1 MTNVEVRIRGCYDSL
16 SEAERKAAD
25 YYLQHTDQIFGLPV
39 AQLAAKSGV
48 SSTAW
53 IRLCK
58 SIGYA
63 GLKDMRNH
71 LYAERG
77 GEGHTDR
84 PDIHFADL
92 QEGGS
97 VADILHNVASASVQA
112 IQDTARLLDLEALG
126 AAAEC
131 ILRADAVGIFGI
143 GASALVA
150 EDLYDKLIRIRKNAR
165 FSQDSHIQLAY
176 SVTLTKRDAAVFL
189 SNSGSTQ
196 EILQAM
202 EAAKEAGCATIAVT
216 RYRKSPLAAGCDLC
230 LHISSPE
237 VYVRSGAMSSRIA
250 QLTAVDALFTV
261 IASRD
266 YPAIQDSLEKSY
278 QICLTHRVSP

>member
-25 YYLQHTDQIFGLPV
+25 YFLQNSDQIFGLPV
-39 AQLAAKSGV
+39 AQLAVKSGV

-58 SIGYA
+58 SIGYS

-77 GEGHTDR
+77 GEDQGG
-84 PDIHFADL
+84 PPAVHFADL

-97 VADILHNVASASVQA
+97 VADILRNVSAASIQA
-112 IQDTARLLDLEALG
+112 IQDTARLLDQEALS
-126 AAAEC
+126 AAADC

-150 EDLYDKLIRIRKNAR
+150 EDLYDKLMRIRKHAW
-165 FSQDSHIQLAY
+165 FSQDSHMQLSY
-176 SVTLTKRDAAVFL
+176 STTLTSRDAAVFL
-189 SNSGSTQ
+189 SNGGSTQ
-196 EILQAM
+196 EVLQAM
-202 EAAKEAGCATIAVT
+202 EAARAGGCPTIGIT
-216 RYRKSPLAAGCDLC
+216 RYRKSPLAAGCDIC

-250 QLTAVDALFTV
+250 QLTAVDVLFTV
-261 IASRD
+261 IASRA
-266 YPAIQDSLEKSY
+266 YPDIQDSLEKSY
-278 QICLTHRVSP
+278 QICLTHRMGT

>member
-1 MTNVEVRIRGCYDSL
+1 MTNVEVKIRSCYASL

-25 YYLQHTDQIFGLPV
+25 YFLNNSDQIFGLPV
-39 AQLAAKSGV
+39 AQLAARSGV

-77 GEGHTDR
+77 DEGR
-84 PDIHFADL
+84 AEPPDIHFADL

-97 VADILHNVASASVQA
+97 VADILHNVASASVKA
-112 IQDTARLLDLEALG
+112 IQDTAKLLDQQALG
-126 AAAEC
+126 AAADC
-131 ILRADAVGIFGI
+131 ILRAKAVGIFGV

-165 FSQDSHIQLAY
+165 FSQDTHMQLSY
-176 SVTLTKRDAAVFL
+176 SATLTPEDAAVFI
-189 SNSGSTQ
+189 SNNGATQ
-196 EILQAM
+196 EILEAM
-202 EAAKEAGCATIAVT
+202 AAAKAGGCPTVGIT
-216 RYRKSPLAAGCDLC
+216 RYSKSPLASQCDIC

-250 QLTAVDALFTV
+250 QLTAVDVLFTV
-261 IASRD
+261 IASRA
-266 YPAIQDSLEKSY
+266 YPDIQDSLEKSY
-278 QICLTHRVSP
+278 QICLTHRMGT